1 VVGTLGA
8 WHTDR
13 YRIANSWL
21 YVATSR
27 FVIAPVGAL
36 DQVTTIQ
43 VEQVAK

>member
-1 VVGTLGA
+1 
-8 WHTDR
+8 
-13 YRIANSWL
+13 
-21 YVATSR
+21 VATSR